1 MEADMIEKLDK
12 IARSDRPDVVKL
24 ALSFDEIVGRILAN
38 SERDIEIWRALHDQE
53 AVIKEQ
59 IKMETLKHARTI
71 LQECYQRVTGR
82 RDWNE

>member
-1 MEADMIEKLDK
+1 MEAEMFEVLNEIV
-12 IARSDRPDVVKL
+12 RSDRPDIVKL
-24 ALSFDEIVGRILAN
+24 ALSFDEIVGRIIAN
-38 SERDIEIWRALHDQE
+38 SERDIEVWRALHDQE

-71 LQECYQRVTGR
+71 LQQCYQRVTGR

>member
-1 MEADMIEKLDK
+1 MERVDK
-12 IARSDRPDVVKL
+12 IVRSDRPDIVRLVL
-24 ALSFDEIVGRILAN
+24 AFDEIVGRIIAE
-38 SERDIEIWRALHDQE
+38 SEREIEVSRALHDQE

-71 LQECYQRVTGR
+71 LLECYQRVTGR

>member
-59 IKMETLKHARTI
+59 IKTETLKHARTI